1 MTAAAA
7 RNSGTMMSSATS
19 SGVCV
24 GGSSST
30 RSCDDESDSYICSG
44 STRLCDVSSAGEE
57 YRYPPKPIWKNDP
70 QNLIKG
76 SYNFIVYVSIDV
88 YLSLFNQNLT
98 V

>member
-1 MTAAAA
+1 MTAVAA
-7 RNSGTMMSSATS
+7 RNSGAMLSSATS

-44 STRLCDVSSAGEE
+44 SARLCDVSSGGEE

-88 YLSLFNQNLT
+88 NLFLFDQNLIK
-98 V
+98 